1 MLRPRTWDR
10 KSQPPYPRPT
20 PTPAWA
26 SPACQGCNRPSSSSS
41 QSVFSSRGVS
51 GGRVLGTRSAP
62 GRALQVL
69 PSPLPPTRMLGLP
82 GKCPSLR
89 APPRPRR
96 RDRPTDA
103 EKKRERWT
111 DEKKALTSKRE
122 GRGCMVNGCEPRLQP
137 PLCFW
142 PSCLR
147 AGLWAGAHPGRGEG
161 QGHGVGGSLGTH
173 LAGHSGLLGRLGAL
187 AAVSSLH

>member
-1 MLRPRTWDR
+1 MLRPGTWDR
-10 KSQPPYPRPT
+10 KSQPSTPGPT

-26 SPACQGCNRPSSSSS
+26 SPACRCCNRPSSSSS

-51 GGRVLGTRSAP
+51 GDRMLGARSAP

-111 DEKKALTSKRE
+111 DEKKSLNKQKRGTRLCGE
-122 GRGCMVNGCEPRLQP
+122 GWRAQTAAPSVLLAQLSPGRFVGRCTPGARRGSGARSGGHWEPILQDTQGC
-137 PLCFW
+137 
-142 PSCLR
+142 
-147 AGLWAGAHPGRGEG
+147 WAGWEP
-161 QGHGVGGSLGTH
+161 
-173 LAGHSGLLGRLGAL
+173 
-187 AAVSSLH
+187 